1 MIIRIRREAD
11 ADLDEVH
18 SVQTAAFARADRV
31 GEPVMEAVLADQLR
45 DDPGWAPRLT
55 LVAEVDG
62 VLAGGVTTSYGVL
75 AIDAAAATGPSMEIA
90 LPAPG
95 PVGVHPRFQ
104 GRGVGMA
111 LIHALIGAAEAL
123 DEPALVLLGSPD
135 FYGRFGFVA
144 ASSVG
149 IRASEPTWGDYFQV
163 LPLTG
168 FDPSMT
174 GRFRYAAP
182 FGEV

>member
-11 ADLDEVH
+11 ADLDQVRAVH
-18 SVQTAAFARADRV
+18 TAAFARADRV
-31 GEPVMEAVLADQLR
+31 DEPVMEAVLADQLR

-75 AIDAAAATGPSMEIA
+75 AIDAAAITGPSMEIA
-90 LPAPG
+90 LLAPG

-111 LIHALIGAAEAL
+111 LMHALIGAAEAL
-123 DEPALVLLGSPD
+123 DEPALMLLGSPD

-149 IRASEPTWGDYFQV
+149 IQAPEPAWGDHFQV

-168 FDPSMT
+168 FDRSMT
-174 GRFRYAAP
+174 GRYRYVAP
-182 FGEV
+182 FDGS